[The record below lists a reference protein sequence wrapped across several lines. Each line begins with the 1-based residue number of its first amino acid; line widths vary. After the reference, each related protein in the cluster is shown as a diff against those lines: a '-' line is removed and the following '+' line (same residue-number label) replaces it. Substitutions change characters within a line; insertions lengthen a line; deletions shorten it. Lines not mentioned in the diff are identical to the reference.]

1 MVGYYGA
8 PLVLTTDDVLMSLGT
23 SGEVVAWLQ
32 TQVDGMLAASYD
44 HTEIL
49 ASDVTVL
56 NRNTAALRAE
66 LSRRRMDSDEI
77 NQMTVT
83 YLITRTS
90 AGFRSP
96 RWQCTLPDRAES
108 ERQVPPLFIAG
119 LDLAPAHP

>member
-1 MVGYYGA
+1 
-8 PLVLTTDDVLMSLGT
+8 
-23 SGEVVAWLQ
+23 
-32 TQVDGMLAASYD
+32 MLAANYD

-90 AGFRSP
+90 AGFQIS
-96 RWQCTLPDRAES
+96 A
-108 ERQVPPLFIAG
+108 
-119 LDLAPAHP
+119 LAVHSS